1 MPSPPPLLTDKG
13 KYGTIRGMKY
23 LLPIL
28 LLLTAPLT
36 RATEPAT
43 PPTDLSR
50 QQQLCLAYLD
60 LGLFEKAEECLNTI
74 QADLDKLPPSAPAAQ
89 REHMQQVLAELRPKV
104 EGRQAEM
111 KAAYSKAHRTLVNY
125 GPDIPPANPLPQQES
140 HRLLQ
145 LALAYWELGRFSDAQ
160 RVLQETLAELGN
172 VPAEAAERAAL
183 LDFITRMQQSIDESR
198 AEYYKSTANGKDRS
212 LLRRIFYF
220 RDEVTKLYPVE
231 SACAMAL
238 EFAPQVTEWEIQQLN
253 DDLVL
258 LKGEQAH
265 ISGFGVDFAAIVL
278 YAVQMT
284 DAGSRCVLSSVE
296 PATWLKQA
304 QFRLTDNEIQAVLP
318 DGTLLARYALWHT
331 PPAIFA
337 PAPQPVQLSYKGMAN
352 GTIQLHISN
361 QSAHP
366 IELAKGIFAVTA
378 LMADGSAYGAGT
390 AFSEE
395 PLLLQ
400 AHEQRTLKLRFYP
413 ALKAPDCPSSAQ
425 AVQVSFHVP
434 EPLSDSPHICPPHI
448 PCAGAPMLYGFGG
461 TDRGLPAGE
470 DTYLHLK
477 SQGNGFVTLTC
488 DIYRKENG
496 LWKFSGQ
503 FICRPNSPGSRK
515 SATSPNRIAGFPEG
529 VRREGNTLQLL
540 DAQGEIFATV
550 EIEK

>member
-1 MPSPPPLLTDKG
+1 
-13 KYGTIRGMKY
+13 MKH

-28 LLLTAPLT
+28 LLLSAPLT
-36 RATEPAT
+36 WATEQAL
-43 PPTDLSR
+43 PPTELSR
-50 QQQLCLAYLD
+50 QQELCRAYLA
-60 LGLFEKAEECLNTI
+60 LGLNEKAAECLNTF
-74 QADLDKLPPSAPAAQ
+74 QADLDKLPPSAPAAL
-89 REHMQQVLAELRPKV
+89 REHMQQVLAELRSEV
-104 EGRQAEM
+104 EHLQAKEIET
-111 KAAYSKAHRTLVNY
+111 YSKAHRTLVNY
-125 GPDIPPANPLPQQES
+125 GPDIPPEDDRPQQES

-145 LALAYWELGRFSDAQ
+145 LARPYWELALAYWELGRFSDAQ
-160 RVLQETLAELGN
+160 RVLQETLAELRN
-172 VPAEAAERAAL
+172 VPAEAAERATL

-198 AEYYKSTANGKDRS
+198 AEYYKSTANGKDRD
-212 LLRRIFYF
+212 LLHRIFAF
-220 RDEVTKLYPVE
+220 RDEITKFFPVE
-231 SACAMAL
+231 AAYAMAI
-238 EFAPQVTEWEIQQLN
+238 EFAPQVTEWEIQQLSN
-253 DDLVL
+253 DLVL

-304 QFRLTDNEIQAVLP
+304 QFSLTGNEIQAALP

-331 PPAIFA
+331 PPALFA

-352 GTIQLHISN
+352 DTIQLHISN

-378 LMADGSAYGAGT
+378 LMADGSAYGAGS
-390 AFSEE
+390 AFTEE

-400 AHEQRTLKLRFYP
+400 AHEQRTLELRFYP
-413 ALKAPDCPSSAQ
+413 ALKAPYHPSSAQ

-470 DTYLHLK
+470 DTYLHIK
-477 SQGNGFVTLTC
+477 SRGSGFVTRTC
-488 DIYRKENG
+488 DIYRKESG
-496 LWKFSGQ
+496 LWKYSGR
-503 FICRPNSPGSRK
+503 FTCYPEGTGDRA
-515 SATSPNRIAGFPEG
+515 SATSPNRILGFPAG

-540 DAQGEIFATV
+540 NAQGEIFATV